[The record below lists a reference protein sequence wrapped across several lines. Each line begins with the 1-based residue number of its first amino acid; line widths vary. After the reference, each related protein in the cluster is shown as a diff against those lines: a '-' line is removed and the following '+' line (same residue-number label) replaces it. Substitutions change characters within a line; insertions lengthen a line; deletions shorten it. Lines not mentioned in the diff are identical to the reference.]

1 MRTLSLKLV
10 YNGNYKQLKNNT
22 TIHNWESIITLRSD
36 NNNHPV
42 SDSVKITGELNN
54 KIRQLFKKYSSFINI
69 DSHILY
75 DKNHTPI
82 IYNIY
87 YKDIP
92 IEYHN
97 DFEQE
102 VLSIRREQLEKEN
115 NHKKELIELL

>member
-54 KIRQLFKKYSSFINI
+54 EIRQLFKKYSSFITI
-69 DSHILY
+69 YSHILY

-87 YKDIP
+87 YKNIP
-92 IEYHN
+92 VEYHN

-102 VLSIRREQLEKEN
+102 VLAIRRKQLEKEN